1 MTRLVTFAFVLAE
14 EPLWAVDNR
23 QLVLA
28 SER

>member
-14 EPLWAVDNR
+14 EPLWAVVNR
-23 QLVLA
+23 RSVLA